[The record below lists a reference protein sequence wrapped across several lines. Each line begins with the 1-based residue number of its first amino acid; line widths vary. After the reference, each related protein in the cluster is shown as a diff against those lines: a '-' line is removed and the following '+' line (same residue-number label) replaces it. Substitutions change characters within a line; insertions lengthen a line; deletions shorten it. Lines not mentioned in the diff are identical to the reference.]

1 MGLGEKVK
9 SDERKKGVERTEKR
23 KKRKEGGRRGE
34 VGTFH
39 HLLHI
44 FEFLSED
51 HQPVNAT
58 II

>member
-1 MGLGEKVK
+1 MGEEKVK

-23 KKRKEGGRRGE
+23 KRKEGGRRGE

-51 HQPVNAT
+51 HQPVNT
-58 II
+58 I